1 MSTSLVTTQAPGS
14 PGYCKICASSLLPAI
29 NKKLREGVSAP
40 EIVEW
45 AAEFNETFVRQTL
58 YRHKEHITDPK
69 TTLVDRARKNPVIKR
84 ASNEEFLDAV
94 RDAGFAKV
102 LNDPDSVTVGQALKA
117 AQISMQAKKNTD
129 SIQLVLVGVMTGKA
143 DDVIEGEWK
152 EV

>member
-1 MSTSLVTTQAPGS
+1 MTTELAVQAGG
-14 PGYCKICASSLLPAI
+14 PGYCKICASNLLPAI
-29 NKKLREGVSAP
+29 NKKLREGQNAA
-40 EIVEW
+40 EIIAY
-45 AAEFNETFVRQTL
+45 AAEFNEKFVRQTL
-58 YRHKEHITDPK
+58 YKHKQHITDPK
-69 TTLVDRARKNPVIKR
+69 TTLVERARKNPVIKR

-102 LNDPDSVTVGQALKA
+102 IADPDSVTVSQALKA